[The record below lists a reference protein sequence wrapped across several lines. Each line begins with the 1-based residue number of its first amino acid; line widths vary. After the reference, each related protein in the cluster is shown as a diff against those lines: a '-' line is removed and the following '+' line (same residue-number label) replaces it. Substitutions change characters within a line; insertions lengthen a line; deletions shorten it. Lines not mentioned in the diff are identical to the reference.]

1 MFVRAMIILKRM
13 EVIMYELKGL
23 LVMLRERNI
32 KLGFGS
38 EIVYES
44 LLKHLAESMMFLPS
58 GTELQEKES
67 TYYNFRSCLFLVE
80 RTVDKKNK
88 EIIEQILNSES
99 LFELLHTYCEQIA
112 VLFRDYFGIVGNMD
126 YNQQKKVVDKF
137 NILRMSFS
145 RLWFEVQQ
153 ILLKDANII
162 DLAKCKQK
170 TISGKFLGRSVVT
183 LKERE
188 YTTNYDILSC
198 RCLDTSDLHTYQD
211 REIIV
216 SYEIKVGDI
225 LGVSVGDATTYVC
238 DVNLGDTF
246 ILSQYVMAKFLW
258 NISFPFDKML
268 GLNAYSF
275 FPMIPLDK
283 LDDDNEFVILNKVRP
298 NAVVILESYF
308 ESYQNGDYCRVKA
321 FSNYYEIPV
330 FLAKDGVLQRLN

>member
-1 MFVRAMIILKRM
+1 
-13 EVIMYELKGL
+13 
-23 LVMLRERNI
+23 MLRERNI

-162 DLAKCKQK
+162 DLAK
-170 TISGKFLGRSVVT
+170 
-183 LKERE
+183 
-188 YTTNYDILSC
+188 
-198 RCLDTSDLHTYQD
+198 
-211 REIIV
+211 
-216 SYEIKVGDI
+216 
-225 LGVSVGDATTYVC
+225 
-238 DVNLGDTF
+238 
-246 ILSQYVMAKFLW
+246 
-258 NISFPFDKML
+258 
-268 GLNAYSF
+268 
-275 FPMIPLDK
+275 
-283 LDDDNEFVILNKVRP
+283 
-298 NAVVILESYF
+298 
-308 ESYQNGDYCRVKA
+308 
-321 FSNYYEIPV
+321 
-330 FLAKDGVLQRLN
+330 